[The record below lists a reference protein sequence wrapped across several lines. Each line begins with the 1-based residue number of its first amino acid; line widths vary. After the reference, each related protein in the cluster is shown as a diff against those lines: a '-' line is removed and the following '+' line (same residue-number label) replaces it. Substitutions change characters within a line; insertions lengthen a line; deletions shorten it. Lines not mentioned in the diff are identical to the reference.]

1 MARVAKS
8 LTPPEQGYPHR
19 EHRSAKGRS
28 PLQNRI
34 NRKKRNRRKKRMERF
49 DLGEK
54 RKGKW
59 I

>member
-8 LTPPEQGYPHR
+8 LTPPEHGYPHR

-28 PLQNRI
+28 PLSHPI
-34 NRKKRNRRKKRMERF
+34 AKKKRNRRQRMIERRE
-49 DLGEK
+49 LGFK

-59 I
+59 L